1 MRWEEH
7 GTSAVIG
14 VLERER
20 ARGTGN
26 SKLTGEAELEY
37 EEMIVV
43 EHRNL
48 HINSLDSCSKKVV
61 IYLGWK

>member
-1 MRWEEH
+1 M
-7 GTSAVIG
+7 GGDAG
-14 VLERER
+14 R
-20 ARGTGN
+20 ALLRVYWKGSTQEAPATN
-26 SKLTGEAELEY
+26 LTGEAELEY

-48 HINSLDSCSKKVV
+48 HINSLDSCSKKVI